1 MGRRL
6 GSVRTDQ
13 RGITAPVG
21 AVVLLAIFAAAT
33 LSVDAGNLWQTR
45 RNIITATDAASLA
58 EAGDAALTGSPTCTG
73 LYNTVLDNNAGE
85 DVYDRSCTVTPG
97 PSEGTGWVAVEGR
110 KTSDVRFGAVI
121 GLDDTAA
128 YSMSAAMFGYPTAA
142 IGLRPIAFCYLNSH
156 VQTWAD
162 LQDGTLSFEDY
173 QALKGAGDVNG
184 DGQIDYPNDIAYQPY
199 GVVHRMYFTKD
210 VDDGQCGDFAGNWGW
225 LSFDGLPADVTDRNE
240 WIRNGWN
247 GSVDIRLSTE
257 ESCEGQPGSGGEAE
271 SNEGCPPADSGA
283 LAGQNAAA
291 LDDILNQPVPIS
303 IFDDGDCNE
312 SGGGTVCSFETWAFV
327 GVILRGYKVNAN
339 QSLRYFDFE
348 FVSIQVSG
356 SCCAAFAPNQDLGAR
371 AVRLCAVDHDTQDVA
386 TRCALT

>member
-13 RGITAPVG
+13 RGIAAPV
-21 AVVLLAIFAAAT
+21 AVIVLLAIFAAAT

-45 RNIITATDAASLA
+45 RNMITATDAAALA
-58 EAGDAALTGSPTCTG
+58 EAGDAALTGTPTCTG

-162 LQDGTLSFEDY
+162 LKNGTITQEQYQD
-173 QALKGAGDVNG
+173 LKGSGDVNG
-184 DGQIDYPNDIAYQPY
+184 DGLIDYPNNLEYQPY
-199 GVVHRMYFTKD
+199 GVIHRMFFNKD
-210 VDDGQCGDFAGNWGW
+210 VDDGQCGTFPGNWGW
-225 LSFDGLPADVTDRNE
+225 FSFDGLPANQIDRNN
-240 WIRNGWN
+240 WIRKGWT
-247 GSVDIRLSTE
+247 GKVRIR
-257 ESCEGQPGSGGEAE
+257 EGGEVICPGVPGSGGEAE
-271 SNEGCPPADSGA
+271 ANDGCPAGDSGA

-291 LDDILNQPVPIS
+291 LDSILNTAVPIS
-303 IFDDGDCNE
+303 IFDAGACT
-312 SGGGTVCSFETWAFV
+312 GGGVSCTFETWAFV
-327 GVILRGYKVNAN
+327 GVILRGYKVNAD

-348 FVSIQVSG
+348 FQSIQISG
-356 SCCAAFAPNQDLGAR
+356 SCCAAFPVNQDLGAR
-371 AVRLCAVDHDTQDVA
+371 AVRLCAVDHDTQEVA